1 MKKISFILL
10 IFLCFACKKGSDI
23 AIAEV
28 YGKKLYLSDIKEII
42 PPNLSEEDS
51 VDFIQQYAEQW
62 CKEKVILHEANK
74 HLSFKERDFSKQ
86 IKQFREQLIIN
97 AYYDKITA
105 DSSFHHI
112 PQREV
117 VAFMEKNGMR
127 SDIDKEIIKLNYV
140 KLSQKSKLIPQIKAI
155 LFDDEKRISEKAKI
169 EKLCGDSI
177 EYYIEDDKW
186 FYLDEIAAEL
196 PLRIANKSSIRAQN
210 QYFEVEENRFHYLI
224 VLLDYRAKQTNSEI
238 SNSEYRNVRLLLE
251 QQRKREFFQ
260 QKSDQLY
267 QKAKKEK
274 KVIIFQ

>member
-1 MKKISFILL
+1 MM
-10 IFLCFACKKGSDI
+10 KKGS
-23 AIAEV
+23 A
-28 YGKKLYLSDIKEII
+28 KRRKL
-42 PPNLSEEDS
+42 
-51 VDFIQQYAEQW
+51 
-62 CKEKVILHEANK
+62 
-74 HLSFKERDFSKQ
+74 
-86 IKQFREQLIIN
+86 
-97 AYYDKITA
+97 KIVRR
-105 DSSFHHI
+105 FH
-112 PQREV
+112 
-117 VAFMEKNGMR
+117 
-127 SDIDKEIIKLNYV
+127 
-140 KLSQKSKLIPQIKAI
+140 
-155 LFDDEKRISEKAKI
+155 
-169 EKLCGDSI
+169 